1 MSGPPSKNPDLEILI
16 KQTTQKKGPKP
27 PKNAQSAENSEQ
39 VRNVQKTTA
48 KFGPHVQFD
57 NPQKRKQVEKKQVL
71 KMIHTSKPSPIFSHL
86 PQYELPSS
94 LTLSVRF
101 TDTIHPAV
109 FSLGLKYVNKQIQGS
124 TARCLAMI
132 DVFEII
138 ISEHEVGSE
147 KRFASTLDTKIKLY
161 IQFLIDCRP
170 LSVGMGN
177 FIKFLKASI
186 IRANNI
192 SDNDAKENILEEVSR
207 FRKALLGAT
216 EIIEDYGV
224 KKIADGDV
232 ILVYAA
238 SYNVKRILLHAHS
251 LGKKFSVIVVDS
263 SPKYEGKTLLKHL
276 TDQGIKC
283 IYALLTAV
291 SYLIQECSK
300 VLLGAHSLLSN
311 SAVVSRNGSAIIA
324 MMAHNANVPVLVA
337 CETFKFHDRAQLD
350 SICWNE
356 LEDPSALISSNHT
369 TNPPNNVLSGWKSI
383 DKLILLNLAYDVT
396 PMEHVSVVVTEL
408 GLIPPTSVPVIID
421 TQQKSDNERIL

>member
-1 MSGPPSKNPDLEILI
+1 MSGHPSKNPEMEIK
-16 KQTTQKKGPKP
+16 KQSNPKKSA
-27 PKNAQSAENSEQ
+27 KNSQPVDSQEQ
-39 VRNVQKTTA
+39 VRSNVQKNMT
-48 KFGPHVQFD
+48 KFGPNVQFD
-57 NPQKRKQVEKKQVL
+57 NPQKRKQVERKQVL
-71 KMIHTSKPSPIFSHL
+71 KMTLTSKPSPLFSHL

-124 TARCLAMI
+124 SARCLAMI
-132 DVFEII
+132 DVFDLVIT
-138 ISEHEVGSE
+138 EHEVGTE
-147 KRFASTLDTKIKLY
+147 RRFATTLDAKIKLY

-170 LSVGMGN
+170 LSVGMGA
-177 FIKFLKASI
+177 FIKILKASI
-186 IRANNI
+186 LKNVNI
-192 SDNDAKENILEEVSR
+192 SDNEAKENILEEVSK
-207 FRKALLGAT
+207 FRKTLLGAT

-232 ILVYAA
+232 IMVYSA
-238 SYNVKRILLHAHS
+238 SYNVKRILLHAQT

-263 SPKYEGKTLLKHL
+263 GPKYEGRTLLKQL
-276 TDQGIKC
+276 TDKGIKC
-283 IYALLTAV
+283 IYALITAV

-356 LEDPSALISSNHT
+356 LGDPSALISSDSN
-369 TNPPNNVLSGWKSI
+369 PNNVLSGWKSI

-396 PMEHVSVVVTEL
+396 PMEHVSVVVTEI

-421 TQQKSDNERIL
+421 TQQKNDNNEQTNL

>member
-1 MSGPPSKNPDLEILI
+1 
-16 KQTTQKKGPKP
+16 
-27 PKNAQSAENSEQ
+27 
-39 VRNVQKTTA
+39 
-48 KFGPHVQFD
+48 
-57 NPQKRKQVEKKQVL
+57 
-71 KMIHTSKPSPIFSHL
+71 MIHTSKPSPIFSHL

-138 ISEHEVGSE
+138 IREHEVGSE

-192 SDNDAKENILEEVSR
+192 SDNDAKENILDEVSR

-263 SPKYEGKTLLKHL
+263 SPKYEGKTLLKQL

-283 IYALLTAV
+283 IYAILTGV

-369 TNPPNNVLSGWKSI
+369 TTPSHNVLSGWKSI

-421 TQQKSDNERIL
+421 THQKSDNERIL